1 VFGQYVV
8 PAMMKRLVR
17 NGNVRTLIGALIV
30 GALVGLTLVAIYY
43 VGPNGFPTVHH
54 HRIYKPQTAVD
65 QHREAFRGDEGHAQ
79 YRVGNPQLQQIEFR
93 AIGPAV
99 SS

>member
-1 VFGQYVV
+1 
-8 PAMMKRLVR
+8 MIKRMVR
-17 NGNVRTLIGALIV
+17 NDAVRTLIGVLVV
-30 GALVGLTLVAIYY
+30 GALVVVALVAIYY
-43 VGPNGFPTVHH
+43 VGPNGFPTVHQ